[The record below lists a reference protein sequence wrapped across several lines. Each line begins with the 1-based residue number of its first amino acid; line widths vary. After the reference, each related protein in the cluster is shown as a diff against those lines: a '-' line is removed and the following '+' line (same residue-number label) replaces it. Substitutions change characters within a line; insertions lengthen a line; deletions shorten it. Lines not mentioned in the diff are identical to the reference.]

1 MNRATGFGT
10 IAVVLVLAL
19 IARYYWIEPVA
30 VGDLC
35 RSGDAPFSCELRQA
49 LIMSFASNGLGYAS
63 VVVGVIALFVRRKG
77 LAVLGGSL
85 GAAGLVLYC
94 YDFAVVGFLL
104 SVLTL
109 ARQTSAPADDSR
121 RENGEREHHA

>member
-1 MNRATGFGT
+1 MNQAKAFGT

-19 IARYYWIEPVA
+19 IARHFWIEPVA
-30 VGDLC
+30 IGDLC
-35 RSGDAPFSCELRQA
+35 RTGGAPFSCTLRQA
-49 LIMSFASNGLGYAS
+49 LIMSFAFNGLGYAS

-77 LAVLGGSL
+77 IAILGGSL

-94 YDFAVVGFLL
+94 YDFAVIGFLL

-109 ARQTSAPADDSR
+109 ARQASVPADESWR
-121 RENGEREHHA
+121 QNGEREHHA

>member
-1 MNRATGFGT
+1 MKRATAFGT

-19 IARYYWIEPVA
+19 IARHFWIEPVA
-30 VGDLC
+30 IGDLC
-35 RSGDAPFSCELRQA
+35 RTIDQA
-49 LIMSFASNGLGYAS
+49 LIMSFAFNGLGYAS
-63 VVVGVIALFVRRKG
+63 VIVGVIALFLRRKG
-77 LAVLGGSL
+77 LAILGGSL

-109 ARQTSAPADDSR
+109 ARQTSAPADESGR
-121 RENGEREHHA
+121 QNGEREHHA